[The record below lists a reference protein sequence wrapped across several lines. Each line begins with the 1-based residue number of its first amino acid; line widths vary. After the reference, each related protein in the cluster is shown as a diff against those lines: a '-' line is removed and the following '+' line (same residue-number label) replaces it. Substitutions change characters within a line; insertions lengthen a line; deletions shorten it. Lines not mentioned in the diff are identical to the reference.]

1 MTISTLVKQT
11 RTTLESAKSDID
23 LALRQCTTSR
33 ALRQRRLCAAAQ
45 AGRAYVFA
53 VEGGMNL
60 PAQEMLAIISTQ
72 RPLTDDDALGVWYC
86 CFAAGVRGKYP
97 ERLKGS
103 SRRQDS
109 TREKRNEAGEVMGRD
124 GKPLKWVKTKHK
136 GPDGKTYLGEM
147 PSGPFATEGDTMD
160 ETRLLDEEQQ
170 VSGNWSDLIA
180 LLIESLDA
188 QSRAERED
196 DPDEDEI
203 AMARQV
209 CRANPRIKRD
219 QLKSQLEVGST
230 KATILLDR
238 MRDEGIAT
246 SKKRNSPRKTD

>member
-1 MTISTLVKQT
+1 MAISTLVKQT

-45 AGRAYVFA
+45 AGRAYAFA

-86 CFAAGVRGKYP
+86 CLAAGVRGKHP
-97 ERLKGS
+97 ERLKAS
-103 SRRQDS
+103 SGRQDS
-109 TREKRNEAGEVMGRD
+109 TRVKRNEAGEPLGRD
-124 GKPLKWVKTKHK
+124 GKPLKMVKTKHK

-147 PSGPFATEGDTMD
+147 PSGPYATEGDTMD
-160 ETRLLDEEQQ
+160 ETSLLHEEQQ

-188 QSRAERED
+188 QSRAERD
-196 DPDEDEI
+196 DTPTEADLIIAREI
-203 AMARQV
+203 F
-209 CRANPRIKRD
+209 
-219 QLKSQLEVGST
+219 G
-230 KATILLDR
+230 KATEMQQKTFNAAAKLVVWKASS
-238 MRDEGIAT
+238 AT
-246 SKKRNSPRKTD
+246 KNAARNAIEAERRSK